1 MVGDT
6 SNLSENEH
14 AWHFHTQDPNT
25 DLPSD
30 LNPHFDSLEGI
41 EQEMVF
47 QRPPEGVDP
56 LVLMSCGPFD
66 LPVGREVP
74 FSFCIIF
81 GQNEEDLI
89 NNARFA
95 QVMYNSRYQGFTPP
109 TRPTVYGTGELGS
122 VRIYWNDDAEYSTD
136 VVTGYS
142 DFEGYKI
149 YKSSDGGETW
159 GGPDDMIYNTD
170 GIFVGWR
177 PYA

>member
-1 MVGDT
+1 MIGDT
-6 SNLSENEH
+6 TNLSENEN
-14 AWHFHTQDPNT
+14 AWHFHTFDPGT
-25 DLPSD
+25 DLSSD

-56 LVLMSCGPFD
+56 LVLMTCGPFD

-74 FSFCIIF
+74 YSFCIIF

-109 TRPTVYGTGELGS
+109 TRPTVHAVTDQGKVNL
-122 VRIYWNDDAEYSTD
+122 YWDNKAEFSTD
-136 VVTGYS
+136 VETGYA

-149 YKSSDGGETW
+149 YKSLDDGATW
-159 GGPDDMIYNTD
+159 GKPDDMVYDLSLIH
-170 GIFVGWR
+170 I
-177 PYA
+177 